1 MTVEQFLE
9 LDKSQQE
16 QLLQKEGS
24 KLAERTQPD
33 FRYELYQLSD
43 FYVEIKIEQS
53 AEPAVSGLQTFKSL
67 DELEPYLQIMNIR
80 S

>member
-1 MTVEQFLE
+1 MTLQHFLE
-9 LDKSQQE
+9 LDKSEQE

-24 KLAERTQPD
+24 KVAERIQSD
-33 FRYELYQLSD
+33 FKYELYQLSD

-53 AEPAVSGLQTFKSL
+53 SEGAVCGLQTFQSL
-67 DELEPYLQIMNIR
+67 DELEPYLQIMNIK